1 MKISLY
7 LFFGG
12 SLTSPVPFQ
21 GSNHERDS
29 FFLSCAGYKFDLHLT
44 SSSLVKV
51 KERVF
56 IRSLP
61 ILLVVIEMAELV
73 VKISEDIGIELG
85 KISKEDWQLLFS
97 RFLRRELEEIRE
109 IESIVSKSKLTEEQA
124 KELADE
130 VSLAVAKRLLEIEK

>member
-1 MKISLY
+1 
-7 LFFGG
+7 
-12 SLTSPVPFQ
+12 
-21 GSNHERDS
+21 
-29 FFLSCAGYKFDLHLT
+29 
-44 SSSLVKV
+44 
-51 KERVF
+51 
-56 IRSLP
+56 LP

-130 VSLAVAKRLLEIEK
+130 VSLAIAKRLLEIEK